1 MEPIVLTVDNF
12 EAEVLQSDVPV
23 LVDVWAPWC
32 GPCKMLSPIVDD
44 VAKEAQGFKVA
55 KMNVDDEQGLA
66 MKYNVSSIPTLL
78 VFKDGEEKKRS
89 VGFISKTE
97 VLELMEGV

>member
-12 EAEVLQSDVPV
+12 EAEVLKSDVPV

-97 VLELMEGV
+97 VLELLEGV